1 MEHAIESILK
11 GGEDVEI
18 IIVMMDRWTGHQ
30 RLQNSMKESIR
41 RL

>member
-18 IIVMMDRWTGHQ
+18 IIVNEGHQ